1 MVNTN
6 KKTNSKQIIR
16 QIFLILSGLSFASFS
31 IIGVVKMLQSTNN
44 ALPSQQESISP
55 EEQLE
60 KEAQGYKLVLE
71 REPDNRFALEN
82 LVQVYLKGGD
92 LASALPLM
100 EKLVAIEPQNQSYQE
115 ALGFIKQGL
124 AQKQNP
130 PSTKTNPSSD
140 SQQ

>member
-6 KKTNSKQIIR
+6 KKNSPKQIFR
-16 QIFLILSGLSFASFS
+16 QVFVILSGLSFASFS
-31 IIGVVKMLQSTNN
+31 IIGVIKMLKTPNN
-44 ALPSQQESISP
+44 ANPPQQETISP
-55 EEQLE
+55 ETLLE

-92 LASALPLM
+92 LASALPVM
-100 EKLVAIEPQNQSYQE
+100 EKLVALEPQNQSYQE

-124 AQKQNP
+124 TEQQNP
-130 PSTKTNPSSD
+130 PSTQTNPPSD
-140 SQQ
+140 SQK